1 MDDKNNNI
9 NPPPE
14 MSPPD
19 GEQAEDVDI
28 GVNSEES
35 PDAIAESGDAVPES
49 PPQEEPEAAAEGGEI
64 GDLSEASDEEKE
76 MAKMLNET
84 GDDAGDD
91 AGEAS
96 SGDESEMLSQAS
108 IDAAL
113 QGLATDG
120 AEKGPADAG
129 DDQMVRQA
137 DFQQLS
143 MGQTDEPA
151 PNIDLLMDVE
161 LPVSI
166 ELGRT
171 RMNVA
176 DILVLGPGSVVELDK
191 LVGEPVDLLV
201 NQKIVARGE
210 VVVVD
215 ENFGLRI
222 TQLVSPEERV
232 KNLQ

>member
-9 NPPPE
+9 NPPSD

-19 GEQAEDVDI
+19 GEPESDVDV
-28 GVNSEES
+28 GAAQEET
-35 PDAIAESGDAVPES
+35 PDAIADDADAASEQ
-49 PPQEEPEAAAEGGEI
+49 PPQEGEEQAEAAGDGDEI
-64 GDLSEASDEEKE
+64 GDLSEASEEEKE
-76 MAKMLNET
+76 MAKMLSEND
-84 GDDAGDD
+84 DDAE
-91 AGEAS
+91 EAPS
-96 SGDESEMLSQAS
+96 EDKSEMLSQAS

-113 QGLATDG
+113 QGLAGGDD
-120 AEKGPADAG
+120 DAG
-129 DDQMVRQA
+129 GADEPMVRQA

-143 MGQTDEPA
+143 MGEADKPT

>member
-1 MDDKNNNI
+1 MDDRNNNS
-9 NPPPE
+9 NPPSDMAPPDGEPE
-14 MSPPD
+14 NDAEIGAAQVDAPEAADSAEADAASQLSPPD
-19 GEQAEDVDI
+19 GGEQEGAAGEGDELGDMAEA
-28 GVNSEES
+28 SEE
-35 PDAIAESGDAVPES
+35 ER
-49 PPQEEPEAAAEGGEI
+49 
-64 GDLSEASDEEKE
+64 E
-76 MAKMLNET
+76 MAKMLSET
-84 GDDAGDD
+84 GDDDD
-91 AGEAS
+91 EAP
-96 SGDESEMLSQAS
+96 SEDKSDMLSQAS

-113 QGLATDG
+113 QGLAAG
-120 AEKGPADAG
+120 G
-129 DDQMVRQA
+129 DDVVDEPMVRQA

-143 MGQTDEPA
+143 VGETDKPT